1 IVRERDDALTLGGWA
16 NPHTDPER
24 QVDLLSPSKIYPEF
38 FPTPGV
44 SQHHTAQVERFVRP
58 AERRGLQLPGLF
70 GVFYYRSAN
79 PRTLDALKAFL
90 PVPAEGLTR
99 EFGAGATAEDVCAKT
114 IRTLM
119 DAGARHFYISNLP
132 VTRAQQVLGNV
143 LE

>member
-1 IVRERDDALTLGGWA
+1 
-16 NPHTDPER
+16 
-24 QVDLLSPSKIYPEF
+24 
-38 FPTPGV
+38 V
-44 SQHHTAQVERFVRP
+44 SRFIRT
-58 AERRGLQLPGLF
+58 AERRGLTMPGLF

-79 PRTLDALKAFL
+79 PRTLDALKGFL

-132 VTRAQQVLGNV
+132 VARAQQVLGNV
-143 LE
+143 LERAGAKA